1 MLGNTEVNYTTR
13 RKLATGYCCDI
24 NICDWASYVA
34 CYHIIVFMSTAFL
47 VCKTAVM
54 SLQLD
59 TLCFTTLGIDITFRT
74 TSQTLHVYER
84 EPTSVTCR
92 SSLPSLPTT
101 WLWLSL
107 NVLVIKIN

>member
-1 MLGNTEVNYTTR
+1 MFNLELTPFSQLPVAWQNEVNYTSW

-47 VCKTAVM
+47 VRKTAVM

-84 EPTSVTCR
+84 NPLLLLADQV
-92 SSLPSLPTT
+92 
-101 WLWLSL
+101 
-107 NVLVIKIN
+107 